1 MQPTPSRGAIVGPD
15 GARFRR
21 ARYNAR
27 MNAGRTYTLQ
37 AGSIPVEV
45 ERKRVRRLNLRVRAD
60 GSAHLSVPWRCPLA
74 EAQRFLDE
82 HETWLREHVARRT
95 ERDAEPCDGLIPLWG
110 ELAALPTGSSPD
122 ELYRAELAA
131 RLPEV
136 AARMEAALEV
146 RASGWQLRD
155 MKTRWGSCTPR
166 TRAIRINARLAAY
179 PPACLEFV
187 VAHELCHLLEPSHN
201 ARFHA
206 LLDRHCPKNRELA
219 KALRLPAA
227 ELAQA
232 HDLHAGARER

>member
-1 MQPTPSRGAIVGPD
+1 
-15 GARFRR
+15 
-21 ARYNAR
+21 

-136 AARMEAALEV
+136 AARMEAALDV

-166 TRAIRINARLAAY
+166 TGRIRVNVRLAAF
-179 PPACLEFV
+179 PPTCLDYV
-187 VAHELCHLLEPSHN
+187 VAHELTHLLEPSHD
-201 ARFHA
+201 ARFHE
-206 LLDRHCPKNRELA
+206 LLSRAYPDEAAARA
-219 KALRLPAA
+219 ILRRP
-227 ELAQA
+227 
-232 HDLHAGARER
+232 AREACRVA

>member
-1 MQPTPSRGAIVGPD
+1 MHPTSSRGAIVGPD

-27 MNAGRTYTLQ
+27 MNAGRTYTLL

-136 AARMEAALEV
+136 AARMEAALDV

-166 TRAIRINARLAAY
+166 TGRIRVNVRLAAF
-179 PPACLEFV
+179 PPTCLDYV
-187 VAHELCHLLEPSHN
+187 VAHELTHLLEPSHD
-201 ARFHA
+201 ARFHE
-206 LLDRHCPKNRELA
+206 LLSRAYPDEAAARA
-219 KALRLPAA
+219 TLRRP
-227 ELAQA
+227 
-232 HDLHAGARER
+232 AREACRVA

>member
-1 MQPTPSRGAIVGPD
+1 MHPTPSHGAIVGPD

-136 AARMEAALEV
+136 AARMEAALDV

-166 TRAIRINARLAAY
+166 TGRIRVNVRLAAF
-179 PPACLEFV
+179 PPTCLDYV
-187 VAHELCHLLEPSHN
+187 VAHELTHLLEPSHD
-201 ARFHA
+201 ARFHE
-206 LLDRHCPKNRELA
+206 LLSRAYPDE
-219 KALRLPAA
+219 AA
-227 ELAQA
+227 ARA
-232 HDLHAGARER
+232 ILHRPAREACRVA

>member
-1 MQPTPSRGAIVGPD
+1 MHPTPSRGAIVGPD
-15 GARFRR
+15 GARFQR

-95 ERDAEPCDGLIPLWG
+95 ARDAEPCDGLIPLWG

-136 AARMEAALEV
+136 AARMEAALDV

-166 TRAIRINARLAAY
+166 TGRIRVNVRLAAF
-179 PPACLEFV
+179 PPTCLDYV
-187 VAHELCHLLEPSHN
+187 VAHELTHLLEPSHD
-201 ARFHA
+201 ARFHE
-206 LLDRHCPKNRELA
+206 LLSRAYPDEAAARA
-219 KALRLPAA
+219 ILRRP
-227 ELAQA
+227 
-232 HDLHAGARER
+232 AREACRVA

>member
-1 MQPTPSRGAIVGPD
+1 MHPTPSRGAIVGPD

-122 ELYRAELAA
+122 ELYRAELSA

-136 AARMEAALEV
+136 AARMEAALDV

-166 TRAIRINARLAAY
+166 TGRIRVYVRLAAF
-179 PPACLEFV
+179 PPTCLDYI
-187 VAHELCHLLEPSHN
+187 VAHELTHLLEPSHD
-201 ARFHA
+201 ARFHE
-206 LLDRHCPKNRELA
+206 LLSRAYPDEAAARA
-219 KALRLPAA
+219 ILRRP
-227 ELAQA
+227 
-232 HDLHAGARER
+232 AREACRVA